1 MQTRAFWRLPIPG
14 NEADDFKETLTL
26 SSSFYIFQYFGIYMR
41 MALSIK
47 DPEADRLA
55 RQVARITGET
65 LTGAI
70 VQSLRERLVRVQ
82 RRRGPGLADELL
94 TIGNR
99 CANLPV
105 LDERT
110 ADEILGYDDSGLP
123 R

>member
-1 MQTRAFWRLPIPG
+1 
-14 NEADDFKETLTL
+14 
-26 SSSFYIFQYFGIYMR
+26 MR

-99 CANLPV
+99 CASLPV

>member
-1 MQTRAFWRLPIPG
+1 
-14 NEADDFKETLTL
+14 
-26 SSSFYIFQYFGIYMR
+26 

-82 RRRGPGLADELL
+82 RRRGPGLAAELL
-94 TIGNR
+94 AIGDR
-99 CANLPV
+99 CSRLPV
-105 LDERT
+105 LDDRT
-110 ADEILGYDDSGLP
+110 PEAILGYDESGLP
-123 R
+123 HREP